1 MQKRMKLLKNQK
13 GMTLVELLA
22 VLVILGI
29 IAAIAVPMIGNII
42 NDSKDKAILADAQ
55 TILSGAKVAQANG
68 EGEKNDKKGTITF
81 NSAVLQNYVDGVT
94 LEDTDSVIYNLPA
107 ENATEGT
114 WSVTYSKLGDI
125 KKANRTKYGITKAR
139 GKYTITA
146 SDLSKA
152 LKGEVPTPTT
162 QEKKE

>member
-1 MQKRMKLLKNQK
+1 MMRQHLKQMKNQK

-68 EGEKNDKKGTITF
+68 EGEKNDKEGTITF

-94 LEDTDSVIYNLPA
+94 LADKDEVIYKLPA
-107 ENATEGT
+107 KNAKEGT
-114 WSVTYSKLGDI
+114 WTVTFEKLGDI
-125 KKANRTKYGITKAR
+125 KKPTKYGLKKGSTSIT
-139 GKYTITA
+139 GKK
-146 SDLSKA
+146 LSEA
-152 LKGEVPTPTT
+152 LKG
-162 QEKKE
+162 KN

>member
-68 EGEKNDKKGTITF
+68 EGEKDDKTGTITF

-94 LEDTDSVIYNLPA
+94 LAEKDKVIYKLPT
-107 ENATEGT
+107 ENAKEGT
-114 WSVTYSKLGDI
+114 WTVTFEKLSKI
-125 KKANRTKYGITKAR
+125 KKPTKYGLEEGSTSIT
-139 GKYTITA
+139 GKK
-146 SDLSKA
+146 LSEA
-152 LKGEVPTPTT
+152 LKG
-162 QEKKE
+162 KN

>member
-1 MQKRMKLLKNQK
+1 MQKHIKFLKNQK

-68 EGEKNDKKGTITF
+68 EGKKNETKGTIIF
-81 NSAVLQNYVDGVT
+81 NKDVLQNYVDGVT
-94 LEDTDSVIYNLPA
+94 LEDGDRVTYKPPTGTD
-107 ENATEGT
+107 TEGT
-114 WSVTYSKLGDI
+114 WTVTFSKFNDI
-125 KKANRTKYGITKAR
+125 KKPSKYGLKENSTSITGEK
-139 GKYTITA
+139 
-146 SDLSKA
+146 LSEA
-152 LKGEVPTPTT
+152 LKG
-162 QEKKE
+162 KN